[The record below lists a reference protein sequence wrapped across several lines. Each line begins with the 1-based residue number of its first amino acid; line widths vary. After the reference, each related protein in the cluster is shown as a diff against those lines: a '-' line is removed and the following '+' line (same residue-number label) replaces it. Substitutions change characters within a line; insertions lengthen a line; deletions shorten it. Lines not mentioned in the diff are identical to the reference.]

1 MQQEERR
8 RVPRRRT
15 LKGAMIVFNDGRST
29 IAATVRN
36 LSEDGANLRVAS
48 ILGIPETFTLRLSDG
63 STHTCRAIWHKS
75 DEIGVAFVRASE

>member
-1 MQQEERR
+1 MQEERR

-36 LSEDGANLRVAS
+36 LSDDGANVRVAS
-48 ILGIPETFTLRLSDG
+48 IVGIPDTFVLRLSDG
-63 STHTCRAIWHKS
+63 TTYECRAIWHKS
-75 DEIGVAFVRASE
+75 NEIGVAFATASE